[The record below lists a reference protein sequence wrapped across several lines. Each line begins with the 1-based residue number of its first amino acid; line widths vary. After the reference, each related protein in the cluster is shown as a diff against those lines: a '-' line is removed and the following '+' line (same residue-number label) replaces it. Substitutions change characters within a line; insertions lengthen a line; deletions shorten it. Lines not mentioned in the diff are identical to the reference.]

1 MPRSLDARLRKLEN
15 ALPAPLPGWL
25 TLARWR
31 AARADALTVSDAERR
46 DIADF
51 PGNAGEIV
59 AHYATIRARRRLA
72 LDTIALFEGR

>member
-1 MPRSLDARLRKLEN
+1 MRLDARLRKLEN
-15 ALPAPLPGWL
+15 ILPAAQPGWL

-72 LDTIALFEGR
+72 MDTITLFEGR